1 MTTIREEI
9 VVNAPADAVW
19 QAVRDAGEA
28 HRRLFPGILADAR
41 LEDGARVVTFADGT
55 VLRELIVATDD
66 ARRRLVYAS
75 VGGSASHHNAS
86 IEVVPDDDGKSRLI
100 WITDVL
106 PDELR
111 DRIAGLMQKGAA
123 VAKATLERDLAPRGG
138 PEHFARA

>member
-19 QAVRDAGEA
+19 QAVRDVGEA
-28 HRRLFPGILADAR
+28 HRRLFPGILTDAR

-66 ARRRLVYAS
+66 ARRRLAYAS
-75 VGGSASHHNAS
+75 VGGSATHHNAS
-86 IEVVPDDDGKSRLI
+86 IEVIHEGDGKSRLI

-123 VAKATLERDLAPRGG
+123 LAKATLERDLTRGG
-138 PEHFARA
+138 

>member
-28 HRRLFPGILADAR
+28 HRRLFPGILTDAR

-86 IEVVPDDDGKSRLI
+86 IEVVPDGDGKSRLI

-123 VAKATLERDLAPRGG
+123 VAKATLERDLARRGG